1 MATTNINNATGRRK
15 TAIARVYLTAGS
27 GNITINGKPLD
38 QYFPAKL
45 RQFVINQPMEVT
57 STLGQYDLNINVKG
71 GGLTGQ
77 AEAIRMG
84 ISRALVTENAEMKPA
99 LREAGFITRDPR
111 MVERKKFG
119 HKKARKSFQFSKR

>member
-1 MATTNINNATGRRK
+1 MASINATGRRK
-15 TAIARVYLTAGS
+15 TSIARVYLKAGT
-27 GNITINGKPLD
+27 GTIVINGKPLEL
-38 QYFPAKL
+38 YFPSSL
-45 RQFVINQPMEVT
+45 RQFVVNQSLEAT
-57 STLGQYDLNINVKG
+57 EGLGQFDVDIKVKG

-84 ISRALVTENAEMKPA
+84 IARALVKENEENKPE
-99 LREAGFITRDPR
+99 LRSKGFLTRDPR